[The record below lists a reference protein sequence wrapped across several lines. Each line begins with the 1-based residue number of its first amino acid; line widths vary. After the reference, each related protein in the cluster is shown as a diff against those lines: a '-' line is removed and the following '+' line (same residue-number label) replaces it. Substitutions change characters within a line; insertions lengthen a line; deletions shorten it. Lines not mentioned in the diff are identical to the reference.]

1 MSMVIKTRLQQIV
14 ASLVPWRIWI
24 QSLFLLAWLD
34 PLGVR
39 LHGLCAPVFHCYS
52 CPLAT
57 FACPIGVMAQFGALH
72 LFPFIAVGMLVLL
85 GALFGTVLCGW
96 ACPFGLLQ
104 DLAAKVPMPKVK
116 IPQVL
121 GYGRYI
127 VLLGTVI
134 LVPYLFG
141 EEHPLFICQ
150 FCPAGMVEGRLPD
163 MIQAGLTGQPVPWP
177 NALKLAITIIFI
189 LSIFFMVRPW
199 CRVLCPLGAIF
210 SLFNRFS
217 LVFLKLDINKCTD
230 CKHCH
235 RLCKYSGHPE
245 QTPNSSDCIRCFE
258 CTQCG
263 PNALNVGTVL
273 DSQTLEAYAEKP
285 ENQQI

>member
-1 MSMVIKTRLQQIV
+1 VSMVIKTRLQQIV
-14 ASLVPWRIWI
+14 AKLVPWRVWV
-24 QSLFLLAWLD
+24 QVSFLMVWLD
-34 PLGVR
+34 PLGIR
-39 LHGLCAPVFHCYS
+39 LHGVCAPVFHCYS

-57 FACPIGVMAQFGALH
+57 FACPIGIMAQFGALH
-72 LFPFIAVGMLVLL
+72 LFPYIAVGVLVLL

-104 DLAAKVPMPKVK
+104 DLAAKVPTPKVK

-121 GYGRYI
+121 GYGRYV

-134 LVPYLFG
+134 IVPYLFG
-141 EEHPLFICQ
+141 EDHALFICQ
-150 FCPAGMVEGRLPD
+150 FCPAGMLEGRLPSI
-163 MIQAGLTGQPVPWP
+163 IQAAATGQAIPWP
-177 NALKLAITIIFI
+177 NATKLIVSVVFI
-189 LSIFFMVRPW
+189 VAIFFTVRPW

-217 LVFLKLDINKCTD
+217 LVFLKLDINACTD

-235 RLCKYSGHPE
+235 RLCKYEGNPE
-245 QTPNSSDCIRCFE
+245 KTPNSSDCIRCFE
-258 CTQCG
+258 CTKCG

-273 DSQTLEAYAEKP
+273 DRQGAKP
-285 ENQQI
+285 LVGELDS